1 MAEKKNV
8 TPMMEQYFQI
18 KKKYPDTLLFFRL
31 GDFYELFYEDAKS
44 ASSVLDI
51 TLTSRQKVPMCGV
64 PYHAA
69 DSYLAKLLRKGFK
82 VAICEQVE
90 DAGKAKGIVRR
101 EVVKIL
107 TPGTALEVDTA
118 EIREN
123 SYVVSV
129 IFQENDWGAAF
140 LDLASGIVK
149 TSQNSGEEKRI
160 LSDELFKLNPREII
174 FPSEQE
180 KRVLELL
187 QKNETSGV
195 TLTPL
200 EDWIFEF
207 SKAKNLLLDLFEVSL
222 LSGFG
227 LEGKDLAVCA
237 SGALLHY
244 LKQLRKDSL
253 SLVKS
258 LSFIQSHDFMTL
270 DATTVKNLE
279 LIRNLR
285 DGSKKGSLLD
295 IIDYTLTPMGARLLR
310 SWLLQ
315 PLMDC
320 QIINERLACVEDL
333 SQKTIKRQE
342 LREYLKGIQDL
353 ERLTAR
359 ITVGVAHP
367 RDLVSLKNSL
377 KKLPDIK
384 QSLEAFNSKIIHDI
398 RKNWDDAQDIVS
410 LIEESINEEP
420 SHLLTEGGIIKDGYN
435 SELDDLRKLSHS
447 GKQFISRMEQKE
459 RKRTGISSLKV
470 RFNKVFGYYIE
481 VTKPNLRL
489 VPQDYIRKQTLINSE
504 RFITP
509 ELKDYE
515 EKVLKAEER
524 IAELEYQLFLK
535 VRKKIGEQSSR
546 LHQISNSLAVL
557 DTLCSLAEL
566 AVLRGYS
573 RPGVDNSDRI
583 RIVEG
588 RHPVI
593 EVMNEEPFIPNDCSL
608 DSKENQILIV
618 TGPNMGGKSTYL
630 RQVALISI
638 LAQAGSF
645 VPAGEAELGVV
656 DRIFTRI
663 GAMDF
668 LSVGQSTFMVEML
681 ETANILN
688 NATPKSLILLDEIGR
703 GTSIFD
709 GLSIAWAVAEHLHD
723 KKEVRS
729 KALFATHYHE
739 LTELSLTME
748 RVKNLHVSVQ
758 EKKGEVVF
766 LRKILPGPSDK
777 SYGIHV
783 AKLAGLPSQVI
794 ERAREILFNLEKK
807 EFDSEGQ
814 PVLAYRKKI
823 KKNRNQLLLFR
834 EDRERIFLEELKEE
848 IEKCSLDSL
857 SPLEALNLLHKLKEK
872 IKSEEKKDV

>member
-1 MAEKKNV
+1 MVEKKNI

-18 KKKYPDTLLFFRL
+18 KKKYRDTLLFFRL
-31 GDFYELFYEDAKS
+31 GDFYELFYEDAKT

-64 PYHAA
+64 PFHAA
-69 DSYLAKLLRKGFK
+69 DSYLAKLLKKGFK

-90 DAGKAKGIVRR
+90 DAKKAKGIVRR

-107 TPGTALEVDTA
+107 TPGTALEVDA
-118 EIREN
+118 SEIKEN
-123 SYVVSV
+123 SYIVSV
-129 IFQENDWGAAF
+129 VFRDSDWGVAF
-140 LDLASGIVK
+140 LDLASGILK
-149 TSQNSGEEKRI
+149 SSQNSGKAERFI
-160 LSDELFKLNPREII
+160 SDEIFKLNPKEII

-180 KRVLELL
+180 KKIFALL
-187 QKNETSGV
+187 QKDELSGV

-200 EDWIFEF
+200 EDWIFEYL
-207 SKAKNLLLDLFEVSL
+207 KARNLLLEHFEVKH

-227 LEGKDLAVCA
+227 LENKELAICA
-237 SGALLHY
+237 SGAMLHY
-244 LKQLRKDSL
+244 LRQLREDSL
-253 SLVKS
+253 SLVKN

-270 DATTVKNLE
+270 DATCVKNLE
-279 LIRNLR
+279 LVKNLR
-285 DGSKKGSLLD
+285 DGGKTGTLLD
-295 IIDYTLTPMGARLLR
+295 IIDYTSTPLGARLLR
-310 SWLLQ
+310 NWLLQ
-315 PLMDC
+315 PLMNC
-320 QIINERLACVEDL
+320 QIINQRLECVENL
-333 SQKTIKRQE
+333 SQKTIERQK
-342 LREYLKGIQDL
+342 LRDCFKGIQDI

-377 KKLPDIK
+377 KKLPDIG
-384 QSLEAFNSKIIHDI
+384 QHLEGFNSKIIRDI
-398 RKNWDDAQDIVS
+398 RENWDDAEDIVS
-410 LIEESINEEP
+410 LIDESINEEP
-420 SHLLTEGGIIKDGYN
+420 SHMLNEGGIIKDGYN
-435 SELDDLRKLSHS
+435 SELDDLRRFSKS
-447 GKQFISRMEQKE
+447 GKQFIAQMEQKE
-459 RKRTGISSLKV
+459 RERTGISSLKV

-481 VTKPNLRL
+481 VTKPNLHL
-489 VPQDYIRKQTLINSE
+489 VPQDYIRKQTLVNSE

-509 ELKDYE
+509 ELKEYE
-515 EKVLKAEER
+515 ERVLKAEER
-524 IAELEYQLFLK
+524 IAELEYEIFLQ
-535 VRKKIGEQSSR
+535 VRRKIGEESSR
-546 LHQISNSLAVL
+546 LHKISNYLAEL
-557 DTLCSLAEL
+557 DTFCSLAEM
-566 AVLRGYS
+566 AVLRNYT
-573 RPGVDNSDRI
+573 RPVVDDSDRI

-593 EVMNEEPFIPNDCSL
+593 EVMNEEPFIPNDCIL
-608 DSKENQILIV
+608 DRQENQILIV

-630 RQVALISI
+630 RQVALITI
-638 LAQAGSF
+638 LAQIGSF
-645 VPAGEAELGVV
+645 VPARKAELGVV

-703 GTSIFD
+703 GTSTFD
-709 GLSIAWAVAEHLHD
+709 GLSIAWAVAEYLHENQ
-723 KKEVRS
+723 EVRP

-758 EKKGEVVF
+758 EKMGEVVF

-783 AKLAGLPSQVI
+783 AKLAGLPSKVI

-807 EFDSEGQ
+807 EFDSSGQ
-814 PVLAYRKKI
+814 PVLAYRKRI
-823 KKNRNQLLLFR
+823 KKNKNQLLLFK
-834 EDRERIFLEELKEE
+834 EDREQALLEELKDE
-848 IEKCSLDSL
+848 IEKCPLNSL
-857 SPLEALNLLHKLKEK
+857 SPLEALNFLHRLKEK
-872 IKSEEKKDV
+872 IKRKET